1 MKELYYFLKQ
11 ELASVVLVLAS
22 FIPFF
27 FIGSLLDII
36 LTHFYAHGEGGKAVL
51 PTISQWVYEFMAGH
65 RFLSQEIM
73 GCIWILMVILFILN
87 AFFAEDQQ
95 QFRMRFIYS
104 FLFTWV
110 LAMATA
116 TLVVF
121 ACVSPFD
128 LLLSR
133 IEENALFDSII
144 HIIFLLELILI
155 ILIPAGLV
163 IMRKVSKARQKTE
176 LKK

>member
-1 MKELYYFLKQ
+1 MKKLYYFLKQ
-11 ELASVVLVLAS
+11 ELVSVVLVLLS

-27 FIGSLLDII
+27 FIGSVLDII
-36 LTHFYAHGEGGKAVL
+36 LIHFYAHVQNGKEAL
-51 PTISQWVYEFMAGH
+51 PTISQWIYESMAGH

-73 GCIWILMVILFILN
+73 ACIWILMVILIILN

-95 QFRMRFIYS
+95 QFRIA
-104 FLFTWV
+104 WV

-144 HIIFLLELILI
+144 HIIFLSELILI

>member
-1 MKELYYFLKQ
+1 M
-11 ELASVVLVLAS
+11 VLVLVS

-36 LTHFYAHGEGGKAVL
+36 LTHYYAHGEGGNAVL
-51 PTISQWVYEFMAGH
+51 PTISQWVYETMAGR
-65 RFLSQEIM
+65 RFLPQEIM
-73 GCIWILMVILFILN
+73 ACIWMFMVILFILN
-87 AFFAEDQQ
+87 AFLSKDRQ
-95 QFRMRFIYS
+95 QFHMRFIYS
-104 FLFTWV
+104 FLFAWV
-110 LAMATA
+110 LVMTTA
-116 TLVVF
+116 TFIVF

-128 LLLSR
+128 LLFSR

-144 HIIFLLELILI
+144 HNIFLLEMMLV

-163 IMRKVSKARQKTE
+163 FMRRIGKVRQKTE

>member
-11 ELASVVLVLAS
+11 ELVSVVLGLVS
-22 FIPFF
+22 FILLF

-36 LTHFYAHGEGGKAVL
+36 LTHFYAHVENGKEVL
-51 PTISQWVYEFMAGH
+51 PTISQWVYENMAGQ
-65 RFLSQEIM
+65 RFLPQEIM
-73 GCIWILMVILFILN
+73 VCIWIFMVVLFILN
-87 AFFAEDQQ
+87 AFLSKDRQ

-110 LAMATA
+110 LAMTTA
-116 TLVVF
+116 TFIVF

-133 IEENALFDSII
+133 IEANALFDSII
-144 HIIFLLELILI
+144 HIIFLLEVMLV

-163 IMRKVSKARQKTE
+163 VMRRIGKVRQKN
-176 LKK
+176 